1 MDGRTNRST
10 WLVEHKVYLEGGG
23 TTDGRLEEAGD
34 MVQPLGSV
42 QTLNKTRCKL
52 PMGKQVI
59 PLEQFVNQNTSVYLH
74 IH

>member
-1 MDGRTNRST
+1 MYEGRTNRFTNMDGRTNRST

-42 QTLNKTRCKL
+42 QTLN
-52 PMGKQVI
+52 
-59 PLEQFVNQNTSVYLH
+59 
-74 IH
+74 